1 MDQWSSNLRM
11 VLYSKKRAMD
21 IKGILG
27 GAVGEDQE
35 TQEEVRKLV
44 SQGASKVLQLVI
56 LKKS

>member
-1 MDQWSSNLRM
+1 
-11 VLYSKKRAMD
+11 MD